1 MNYLLLNENNYH
13 SHPLLS
19 KTTSAN
25 QWTKVPFFQL
35 LCYTFNSLFT
45 AEGAHK
51 EMNERQLEQQHVDE
65 TTHLI
70 QLEQKLLDNKQQTLT
85 QEMNDS
91 TKETATHKI
100 RAGSNESFYESA
112 VEYRQHEQELL
123 LKYHTLEAQQKRLQ
137 TLAVMKENPYFAR
150 IDFKEESEAETLYL
164 GIASLRDLAEET
176 IVIDWRA
183 PIANLYYEGEIG
195 PAFYETDTEKIN
207 VDLLLKRQFKIVDG
221 KIVSMVDTSEVI
233 NDDFLLEILDDAS
246 SAHMKNIV
254 STIQK
259 AQNAIIRDTQSKVM
273 LIEGIAG
280 SGKTSALL
288 QRIAFLLY
296 HNRKWLE
303 AENVLLFSP
312 NHLFSDY
319 ISTVLPSLGESG
331 VPTQTFKSYLEQLVP
346 EFTLLEEDQQEAG
359 FLSGDKDLVKTLKSS
374 LTLIDHIDAYI
385 ETITNYG
392 PLFRDM
398 KINGRTI
405 LSKESIRTWY
415 QETNELLPLHQ
426 RISLLQTK
434 LLKKLGGLQ
443 KDETRQQWVKDLA
456 EEQLQELYAT
466 DPNLEYTEQKE
477 RSLRKKLANQIVKK
491 RFRRIY
497 RGIMNYQFVNI
508 TKQYLHF
515 IQTIPEIV
523 LAKNHISPQMWQEH
537 AMRLKENL
545 RQRYLQQEDA
555 VLFFLLMRKVY
566 PVSATQKARYIFID
580 EMQDFAPAQVA
591 LLQAVYPKAN
601 LTFCGDLNQN
611 VFGNETITGSLDQL
625 FKEQEVTHF
634 QLTTSYRSTKEITDF
649 ANHFLSKEDHVET
662 TARKGELPVI
672 VEVTSLEARLNWLSD
687 SLEQAQEKTR
697 YWRTAII
704 GKTQAECEQLYEQ
717 LPSVLKEKIQL
728 ISNETDF
735 MKRQIVLLPAFLA
748 KGLEFDR
755 VYLWNIDQENFFS
768 SQDKLVLYTM
778 CTRAMHEL
786 NVMTSETSPLI
797 ETMPSA
803 LYTKINL

>member
-1 MNYLLLNENNYH
+1 
-13 SHPLLS
+13 
-19 KTTSAN
+19 
-25 QWTKVPFFQL
+25 
-35 LCYTFNSLFT
+35 
-45 AEGAHK
+45 
-51 EMNERQLEQQHVDE
+51 MNEKQLEQTHVDE
-65 TTHLI
+65 TIELI
-70 QLEQKLLDNKQQTLT
+70 QIEQNMLDTKQQELT
-85 QEMNDS
+85 QEMNHS
-91 TKETATHKI
+91 TKDTANHKI
-100 RAGSNESFYESA
+100 RAGSNEAFYESA

-137 TLAVMKENPYFAR
+137 TLSVMKDSPYFAR
-150 IDFKEESEAETLYL
+150 IDFKEDRETETLYL

-195 PAFYETDTEKIN
+195 PAFYETETDRID
-207 VDLLLKRQFKIVDG
+207 VDLQLKRQFKIQEG
-221 KIVSMVDTSEVI
+221 RILSMVDTSEVI
-233 NDDFLLEILDDAS
+233 NDDFLLEILDES
-246 SAHMKNIV
+246 SSNHMKNIV

-259 AQNAIIRDTQSKVM
+259 AQNAIIRDTTSKVM

-331 VPTQTFKSYLEQLVP
+331 VPTQTFKNYLVQLLP
-346 EFTLLEEDQQEAG
+346 EFSLLDEQQQESG
-359 FLSGDKDLVKTLKSS
+359 FLLGEKDPIQVMKSG
-374 LTLIDHIDAYI
+374 LTLVDQIDRYI
-385 ETITNYG
+385 QGITNYG

-405 LSKESIRTWY
+405 LSKESIRQWY
-415 QETNELLPLHQ
+415 KETNEQLPLHH
-426 RISLLQTK
+426 RLSLLQTK

-477 RSLRKKLANQIVKK
+477 RSLRKKLANQIVRK
-491 RFRRIY
+491 RFRRIH

-515 IQTIPEIV
+515 LQTVP
-523 LAKNHISPQMWQEH
+523 LSLLTRHKISETRWQEH
-537 AMRLKENL
+537 LTTVRTHL
-545 RQRYLQQEDA
+545 RQRELRQEDA
-555 VLFFLLMRKVY
+555 VLFFLLMRRTY
-566 PVSATQKARYIFID
+566 PVTVTHKARYIFID
-580 EMQDFAPAQVA
+580 EMQDFAPSQVA
-591 LLQAVYPKAN
+591 LLQALFPKAN

-611 VFGNETITGSLDQL
+611 VFGNETIVGSLEDL
-625 FKEQEVTHF
+625 FVDREVTRF

-649 ANHFLSKEDHVET
+649 ANHFIAKEHQVET
-662 TARKGELPVI
+662 TARKGDLPLLI
-672 VEVTSLEARLNWLSD
+672 QGTTDDIKLNWLAD
-687 SLEQAQEKTR
+687 AILRTTQGKAR

-704 GKTQAECEQLYEQ
+704 AKTQEECEALYAQ
-717 LPSVLKEKIQL
+717 LPDELKQQVQL
-728 ISNETDF
+728 ILNESDF
-735 MKRQIVLLPAFLA
+735 MKRSIILLPAFLA

-755 VYLWNIDQENFFS
+755 VFLWDVDAEHFS
-768 SQDKLVLYTM
+768 SQQDKLILYTM

-786 NVMTSETSPLI
+786 TLFTSNNESPLLNNMDI
-797 ETMPSA
+797 SSYEKKV
-803 LYTKINL
+803 L